1 MKNVSLKKWHNRGIY
16 IKSDLLVYSSRG
28 ESSMVFGSVCIVLFI
43 FYVVFLGIQSCCDQ
57 WAAPPSFPVSAQ
69 ASDGR
74 HPGSPL

>member
-1 MKNVSLKKWHNRGIY
+1 
-16 IKSDLLVYSSRG
+16 
-28 ESSMVFGSVCIVLFI
+28 MVFGSVCIVLFI

-74 HPGSPL
+74 HPGSPI